1 MISLEWSES
10 ILYNSA
16 ENTEDYKTYYN
27 EYLFNIYLNNRSEFP
42 RKREKL
48 EKYLIS
54 NKINPDFS
62 EVQERIDKFLENY
75 EVLK

>member
-27 EYLFNIYLNNRSEFP
+27 EYLFNIYLNRKNEFTG
-42 RKREKL
+42 KREEL
-48 EKYLIS
+48 EKFLIFH
-54 NKINPDFS
+54 KINPDFS
-62 EVQERIDKFLENY
+62 EVQERIKEYIENY
-75 EVLK
+75 TK

>member
-27 EYLFNIYLNNRSEFP
+27 EYLFNIYLNKRSEFLG
-42 RKREKL
+42 KREKL

-62 EVQERIDKFLENY
+62 EVQEKIDKFLESY
-75 EVLK
+75 KV